1 MRRRDP
7 VSDATGHDP
16 GPETVSLG
24 RFDPLELPIILET
37 LRERGIF
44 AMTKSPLEKGSHEQ
58 YHIFGNTS
66 REVLLVDRARAEEAR
81 RIIAGDVRA
90 KILEMQANLA
100 SEADVDFEAQGL
112 VPLGWL
118 EPEVAREL
126 LAQLHAAEIPAEP
139 EYPLDAPLPPY
150 ARADGRVRV
159 HVEEMSVEIALDTLE
174 NDVRAALAG
183 RGITPAE
190 PLLGEDE

>member
-1 MRRRDP
+1 VAETLDR
-7 VSDATGHDP
+7 DP

-24 RFDPLELPIILET
+24 RFDPLELPIILDA

-44 AMTKSPLEKGSHEQ
+44 ALTKSPLEKGSHEQ

-66 REVLLVDRARAEEAR
+66 REVLLVDRTRADEAR

-90 KILEMQANLA
+90 KIKEMQANLG
-100 SEADVDFEAQGL
+100 SEGDVDFEAQGL
-112 VPLGWL
+112 VPLGWV

-126 LAQLHAAEIPAEP
+126 LTQLRAAGVPAEP
-139 EYPLDAPLPPY
+139 EYPLDSPPPPY

-159 HVEEMSVEIALDTLE
+159 HVDESSVEIALDTLS
-174 NDVRAALAG
+174 NDVRAALAE
-183 RGITPAE
+183 RGITPSE
-190 PLLGEDE
+190 PMLGEDE

>member
-1 MRRRDP
+1 MD
-7 VSDATGHDP
+7 DTTDHDP

-44 AMTKSPLEKGSHEQ
+44 AMTKSPLETGSNEQ

-66 REVLLVDRARAEEAR
+66 REVLLVDKARADEAR
-81 RIIAGDVRA
+81 RMIDGEVRA
-90 KILEMQANLA
+90 TIKEQRSNLG
-100 SEADVDFEAQGL
+100 SEPEVDFEEQGL
-112 VPLGWL
+112 VPIGWL

-126 LAQLHAAEIPAEP
+126 LGQLRAAEIPASP
-139 EYPLDAPLPPY
+139 EYPLDAPPPPY
-150 ARADGRVRV
+150 ARGDGRVRV
-159 HVEEMSVEIALDTLE
+159 HVEELSVEIALEMLE
-174 NDVRAALAG
+174 TDVRDALAA
-183 RGITPAE
+183 RGVTLAE

>member
-1 MRRRDP
+1 
-7 VSDATGHDP
+7 VSAGTEQDP

-24 RFDPLELPIILET
+24 RFDPMELPIILES

-44 AMTKSPLEKGSHEQ
+44 ALTKSPLDKGSNEQ

-66 REVLLVDRARAEEAR
+66 REVLLVDRARADEAR

-90 KILEMQANLA
+90 KVKEMQANLG
-100 SEADVDFEAQGL
+100 SEPDVDFEAQGL

-126 LAQLHAAEIPAEP
+126 LAQLRSAEIPAEP
-139 EYPLDAPLPPY
+139 EYPLDAPPPPY

-159 HVEEMSVEIALDTLE
+159 HVEEVSVEIALDTLE
-174 NDVRAALAG
+174 NDVRAALAEQG
-183 RGITPAE
+183 LTPSE

>member
-1 MRRRDP
+1 
-7 VSDATGHDP
+7 VSDKTEHDP

-24 RFDPLELPIILET
+24 RFDPLKLPIILET

-44 AMTKSPLEKGSHEQ
+44 AMTKSPLEKGDNQQ

-66 REVLLVDRARAEEAR
+66 REILLVDRTRADEAR
-81 RIIAGDVRA
+81 RIIAGEVRA
-90 KILEMQANLA
+90 RIEEMRSNLG
-100 SEADVDFEAQGL
+100 SEPDVDFEERGL

-126 LAQLHAAEIPAEP
+126 LTQLRAAEIPAEP
-139 EYPLDAPLPPY
+139 EYSLEAPPPPY
-150 ARADGRVRV
+150 ARADGRVRI
-159 HVEEMSVEIALDTLE
+159 HVEEASVDIALDMLS
-174 NDVRAALAG
+174 NDVRSALAE

>member
-1 MRRRDP
+1 M
-7 VSDATGHDP
+7 SDAPQQDP

-24 RFDPLELPIILET
+24 RFDPMELPIILET

-44 AMTKSPLEKGSHEQ
+44 AMTKSPLEKGSNEQ

-66 REVLLVDRARAEEAR
+66 REVLLVDRKRADEAR

-90 KILEMQANLA
+90 KIKEMNANLET
-100 SEADVDFEAQGL
+100 EADVDFEEQGL

-126 LAQLHAAEIPAEP
+126 LTQLRAAEIPSEP
-139 EYPLDAPLPPY
+139 EYPLDAPPPPY

-159 HVEEMSVEIALDTLE
+159 HVEEASLDIALDTLE
-174 NDVRAALAG
+174 NDVREALAA
-183 RGITPAE
+183 RGITPSE